1 MRSTHHHHEAKRTSP
16 LALWR
21 YAHDYLRAAQALGRQ
36 NRIACHESQAPYH
49 VASEGL
55 VFAVKAFLRTR
66 GATMSELDRI
76 IGCSLTEA
84 LIRGEAQ
91 GLPRIPSRWAMA
103 VGEIA
108 ACCQRHEFV
117 HLATTESTFID
128 VEPLVEAGVWL
139 LDRIATDVTEHYAE
153 HLAGDASPSAEE
165 FVGRLRA
172 DLKATADVAVA

>member
-21 YAHDYLRAAQALGRQ
+21 YAHDYLRAAQALARQ
-36 NRIACHESQAPYH
+36 NKIACHESQAPYH

-55 VFAVKAFLRTR
+55 TFAIKSFLRTR
-66 GATMSELDRI
+66 GATMTELDRI

-91 GLPRIPSRWAMA
+91 GMPAIPARWSMA
-103 VGEIA
+103 VAEIA
-108 ACCQRHEFV
+108 ACSQEHQYV
-117 HLATTESTFID
+117 YLATTDSTFID

-139 LDRIATDVTEHYAE
+139 LDRIAPDVAEHYAK
-153 HLAGDASPSAEE
+153 HLAEEASPSAEE
-165 FVGRLRA
+165 FIGRLRA

>member
-1 MRSTHHHHEAKRTSP
+1 MRSTHHHTEAKRTSP

-21 YAHDYLRAAQALGRQ
+21 YAHDYLRAAQTLCRQ
-36 NRIACHESQAPYH
+36 HKIACHESQAPYH
-49 VASEGL
+49 VACEGL
-55 VFAVKAFLRTR
+55 NFAIKAFLRTR

-91 GLPRIPSRWAMA
+91 GLPKIPARWRMA
-103 VGEIA
+103 VAEVA
-108 ACCQRHEFV
+108 ACCQEHQFV
-117 HLATTESTFID
+117 YLVTTESTFID

-139 LDRIATDVTEHYAE
+139 LDRIAPDVVEHYAE
-153 HLAGDASPSAEE
+153 HLAGEASPSAEE

-172 DLKATADVAVA
+172 DLKATADVAVV